1 MPETMINNLN
11 LFYEETGQ
19 GEPLVLIHGLGSS
32 HAMFEAEA
40 EHFQTHF
47 RVIRYD
53 ARGHGQSGKPAQYT
67 LNDHIEDL
75 RALLDFLE
83 IGKAHILGAS
93 MGSYIAQG
101 FALAHQD
108 RVGKLILAV
117 SKSNGKTSSTQELI
131 ERYQDEID
139 GLDELETM
147 EYLSKYMF
155 HNLKAVGRWQADLA
169 KAEKPLSLTEQAAA
183 NKALEGF
190 DFRAALP
197 TIAAET
203 LIISGT
209 HDGLNPPERGKEIA
223 SFIPQARF
231 VEFEESGHA
240 PSVEEPEKFL
250 QVVGE
255 FLEA

>member
-1 MPETMINNLN
+1 MPKIAVNGLELV
-11 LFYEETGQ
+11 YEETGQ
-19 GEPLVLIHGLGSS
+19 GEPLVFIHGLGSS

-40 EHFQTHF
+40 EHFQNGF

-53 ARGHGQSGKPAQYT
+53 ARGHGQSGKPGKYT

-75 RALLDFLE
+75 RALLDYLQ
-83 IGKAHILGAS
+83 IDQAHILGVS

-101 FALAHQD
+101 FVLAHPE
-108 RVGKLILAV
+108 RVEKLILVV

-131 ERYQDEID
+131 ERYQEEID
-139 GLDELETM
+139 GMDELETM
-147 EYLSKYMF
+147 AHLSQYMF

-169 KAEKPLSLTEQAAA
+169 KLEKPLTLTQQAAA

-190 DFRAALP
+190 DFRASLP
-197 TIAAET
+197 SITADT

-209 HDGLNPPERGKEIA
+209 HDGLNPPERGREIA
-223 SFIPQARF
+223 SFIPGSRF
-231 VEFEESGHA
+231 VEFEKSGHA
-240 PSVEEPEKFL
+240 PNVEEPEKFL
-250 QVVGE
+250 QVIGE